1 MVAGCEGTCTPG
13 CWRPVEWLC
22 HTSILGRLSRIAV
35 VHGSEG
41 RCRDRGAM
49 VLGKSPRALGGDMG
63 FSWEL
68 MGGKWR
74 GEGPQA
80 LRWEEG
86 S

>member
-1 MVAGCEGTCTPG
+1 M
-13 CWRPVEWLC
+13 
-22 HTSILGRLSRIAV
+22 

-49 VLGKSPRALGGDMG
+49 VLGRSLRALGGGMG

-68 MGGKWR
+68 MGAEGSRGGRWR
-74 GEGPQA
+74 GAVPQA
-80 LRWEEG
+80 LGWEEG